1 MFDSFQGEGSQDSSW
16 REEGNSNYSLKYF
29 DNFQV
34 DAFTGSKRVG
44 RQVAFIG
51 RTNMGVFNKLN
62 ILMFATKSNESRHRV
77 GLVGGVESY
86 NFEDYLD
93 IYRLSKGQKN
103 EMKKFKTFHSFN
115 QFKTFATNVNDV
127 ELLSKIKIVE
137 KYGDHVPELISR
149 IRSNVVK
156 DIKTADTVL
165 STVHKAK
172 GLEFDT
178 VVLMDDFP
186 DFREQRLQL
195 KNVPED
201 EANLIYVAI
210 TRAKMRLVANSL
222 VKEEILSDL
231 ADCCYLTYYKLV
243 FIFIL
248 LCLSFFMPPDNT
260 P

>member
-1 MFDSFQGEGSQDSSW
+1 
-16 REEGNSNYSLKYF
+16 
-29 DNFQV
+29 
-34 DAFTGSKRVG
+34 
-44 RQVAFIG
+44 
-51 RTNMGVFNKLN
+51 MGVFNKLN
-62 ILMFATKSNESRHRV
+62 LLMFAAKSSEHRRRV

-93 IYRLSKGQKN
+93 IYRLSIGRKN
-103 EMKKFKTFHSFN
+103 EMKKFKTFHSYN
-115 QFKTFATNVNDV
+115 QFKTFATNVDDV

-137 KYGDHVPELISR
+137 KYGDRVPDLISR
-149 IRSNVVK
+149 IRSNVVN

-186 DFREQRLQL
+186 DFREQGLQL

-210 TRAKMRLVANSL
+210 TRAKMRLVVNSL
-222 VKEEILSDL
+222 VKVEILNDL
-231 ADCCYLTYYKLV
+231 ADCCYLTYHKLV
-243 FIFIL
+243 SVIIYRVFL
-248 LCLSFFMPPDNT
+248 LTGT
-260 P
+260 PLKKVWEKN